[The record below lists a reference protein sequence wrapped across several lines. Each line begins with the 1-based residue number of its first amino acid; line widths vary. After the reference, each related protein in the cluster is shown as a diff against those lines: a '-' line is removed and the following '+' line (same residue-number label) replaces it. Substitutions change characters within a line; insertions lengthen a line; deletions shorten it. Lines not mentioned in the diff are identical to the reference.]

1 MSIQI
6 PLILVAAILE
16 DRLWRAAEWRR
27 RAYKS
32 AWFRYGG
39 GTK

>member
-1 MSIQI
+1 MSIPM
-6 PLILVAAILE
+6 PLIMVAAILE
-16 DRLWRAAEWRR
+16 DRLRRAAEWRR

-32 AWFRYGG
+32 TWFRYGG